1 MTIGTQNSLDPMADL
16 FLDADIDSVL
26 VAPFEARGHSVQTTA
41 QVSRHNA
48 TDIEQLL
55 IATDLGRLLIT
66 HDRDDYLL
74 LCRLWRALA
83 LRWGVSS
90 ETHAGVLIVPQAAQ
104 LPLPRIVSEI
114 DGLIRS
120 EPSLWGRVFRFD
132 LKWGWMPLL

>member
-1 MTIGTQNSLDPMADL
+1 MADL
-16 FLDADIDSVL
+16 FLDADIDAAL
-26 VAPFEARGHSVQTTA
+26 VSLFEARGHSVQSTA
-41 QVSRHNA
+41 QVSRLNA

-66 HDRDDYLL
+66 HDKDDYLL
-74 LCRLWRALA
+74 RCRLWRALA

-90 ETHAGVLIVPQAAQ
+90 ETHAGVIIVPQAKQ